1 MSFEVGGV
9 LEDSHWQAPAHC
21 FTDGGGGAATRTVDE
36 ANVMGSLLRFPEMPA
51 VAAV

>member
-21 FTDGGGGAATRTVDE
+21 FADAAATTTRIDDQ
-36 ANVMGSLLRFPEMPA
+36 ANVLSSLLRFPEMPA
-51 VAAV
+51 AAAA